1 LIGWLFLLLKGQ
13 EMVIEISKMEI
24 ENYEQVYALW
34 QSVEGIGLHKDC
46 DSKNGISAYLERNPG
61 LSFVARDNEKVVG
74 AVLCGHDGRRGY
86 LHHLAIARPY
96 RNKGIGR
103 TLVEHALSVLDSL
116 GIAKCHLFVFSE
128 NDDAQTFWQKIGW
141 TKRIDLKVM
150 SKDRF
155 LRSQE

>member
-1 LIGWLFLLLKGQ
+1 
-13 EMVIEISKMEI
+13 MVVEISAMEI

-34 QSVEGIGLHKDC
+34 QSVEGIGLQKDC
-46 DSKNGISAYLERNPG
+46 DSKNGISVYLQRNPG

-86 LHHLAIARPY
+86 LHHLAIARTY

-103 TLVEHALSVLDSL
+103 TLVQHALSALDLL
-116 GIAKCHLFVFSE
+116 GIAKCHLFVFSG

-141 TKRIDLKVM
+141 TERIDLKVM
-150 SKDRF
+150 SKDE
-155 LRSQE
+155 LRLLRE